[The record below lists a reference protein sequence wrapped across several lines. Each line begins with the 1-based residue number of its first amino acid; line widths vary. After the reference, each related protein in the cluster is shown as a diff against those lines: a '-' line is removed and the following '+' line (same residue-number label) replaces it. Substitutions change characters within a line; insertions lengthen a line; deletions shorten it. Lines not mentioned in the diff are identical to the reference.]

1 MLCLISAKMTYY
13 KMENLVEFVDL
24 IDFKYFKVTNKLV
37 TYQGLVHSMYTLLQ
51 LSTNYKC
58 LF

>member
-37 TYQGLVHSMYTLLQ
+37 TYQGLVHSIYTLLQ